1 MRAPRRSHVRP
12 LARAPRRALL
22 LLALTAA
29 LPACAST
36 GSRAAR
42 GEARSD
48 APGAL
53 TMRRG
58 PAEPDVSMRELK
70 GEALARDPMRPL
82 SDVLASLWPLSSRPD
97 PRRTQ
102 SRGAQSE
109 VGVYSGNAFV
119 GDWDFLRG
127 VRSGEVARVQRL
139 TSAEAY
145 QRFGRMHANGAVL
158 VTFWPGGRR

>member
-1 MRAPRRSHVRP
+1 MRAPRRPHVRP

-29 LPACAST
+29 LPACASS

-42 GEARSD
+42 GEAPD
-48 APGAL
+48 AL
-53 TMRRG
+53 TLRRG
-58 PAEPDVSMRELK
+58 PVEPDVSMRELK

-82 SDVLASLWPLSSRPD
+82 SDVLATLWPLSSRPD
-97 PRRTQ
+97 PRRTP
-102 SRGAQSE
+102 SRGAHAE
-109 VGVYSGNAFV
+109 VGVYSGNDFV